1 MRPATVTV
9 NEKPRFPTGFV
20 FVPLLL
26 VLLSGCGSQPLT
38 MGGMSV
44 AMNQQLDQAAL
55 SVNETKPKVVR
66 LSQSMDAAVLL
77 AVSQHEAYQAALSA
91 EKEALESVGVAE
103 SVRFPQLSANANLG
117 VIREDGGGQDET
129 TTGGAGGVDLS
140 QLIYD
145 GGESAANVNV
155 ATAEALAA
163 RAERLAQ
170 GNELALQAANAWI
183 DVWQYSERLQRLR
196 DRTGE
201 LDTLVSQIERMAS
214 SGMLDRAALESAR
227 REIVT
232 IQIEESGL
240 VGDLEEARV
249 RFRRFFGHEAGGTV
263 PVSKLVSLA
272 EARVEAKNWNRAPGL
287 QRSVADLI
295 AARNSV
301 AAAESAYR
309 PRARFQAGVTAPLE
323 DSESTDTTAGLVIEY
338 TFGDGGKRQSRL
350 RSATAGVEAA
360 TARFADARYSLKT
373 DLESALAR
381 LRSLERSMTLVS
393 EKIRL
398 TTSEAETA
406 RSQIV
411 TGQSSLRLLVDAEI
425 ENFRARD
432 QQVAMRAEMLKL
444 QLSVAART
452 GALGRVIGLET
463 GDKL

>member
-1 MRPATVTV
+1 MLA
-9 NEKPRFPTGFV
+9 
-20 FVPLLL
+20 PLLAVFL
-26 VLLSGCGSQPLT
+26 VGCGSQPLK
-38 MGGMSV
+38 MGAMVS
-44 AMNQQLDQAAL
+44 AMNQQLDTVA
-55 SVNETKPKVVR
+55 VNADEAESKVVR
-66 LSQSMDAAVLL
+66 LSESMAAAVRF
-77 AVSQHEAYQAALSA
+77 AVSEHEAYQAALSA

-103 SVRFPQLSANANLG
+103 SVRFPQLSANARVG
-117 VIREDGGGQDET
+117 VVREDGGGQDET

-145 GGESAANVNV
+145 GGESAANINV

-163 RAERLAQ
+163 RAERVAQ
-170 GNELALQAANAWI
+170 GNELALQAASAWI
-183 DVWQYSERLQRLR
+183 DVWQYSERLRRLQ

-214 SGMLDRAALESAR
+214 SGMLDRGALESAR

-249 RFRRFFGHEAGGTV
+249 RFRRFFGHQSRGAV
-263 PVSKLVSLA
+263 PVSELVSLA
-272 EARVEAKNWNRAPGL
+272 EARAEAGNWGRAPGL
-287 QRSVADLI
+287 QRTVADLI

-323 DSESTDTTAGLVIEY
+323 DSESTDTTAGVVFEY

-350 RSATAGVEAA
+350 RSATAAVEAA
-360 TARFADARYSLKT
+360 EARFADARYSLKT

-381 LRSLERSMTLVS
+381 LRSLERSMMLVS

-452 GALGRVIGLET
+452 GALGRVIGLENR
-463 GDKL
+463 DDV